1 MDHHSKHNR
10 YQRQILLK
18 EFGESGQEK
27 LRQAKVLVIG
37 AGGLACP
44 ALQYLAAAGIGYLG
58 ILDFDVVEESNLH
71 RQILYNSDDIG
82 KPKAEIA
89 AKKIKAL
96 NPYVQTEVFN
106 LKINNSNALS
116 IIQSFDV
123 ISDGSDNFSTRYL
136 VNDACVILNKP
147 LVYGAVLRFE
157 GQLAV
162 FNVEDQ
168 ETHVKT
174 NYRDLFPE
182 INLSNTHLS
191 CKDLGVL
198 GVMPGLI
205 GILQATEVIKLITGI
220 GKPLVN
226 KILSYNALSNHFY
239 DLELSP
245 ANNTSYPKT
254 KEEFE
259 SYDYEL
265 NCLVASSSNEISTE
279 EFENARKEHNVL
291 IIDVREAGELPLVT
305 EFEHIRLPLSQLQ
318 EKANAI
324 SAKDKIILFCNSG
337 QRSLKAQSILK
348 NVFPTQTSF
357 SLEGGIIAWKQ
368 SQKILI

>member
-27 LRQAKVLVIG
+27 LHQAKVLVIG

-44 ALQYLAAAGIGYLG
+44 ALQYLAAAGIGHLG

-96 NPYVQTEVFN
+96 NPDVQTEVFN

-123 ISDGSDNFSTRYL
+123 IIDGSDNFSTRYL

-182 INLSNTHLS
+182 INSSNTHLS
-191 CKDLGVL
+191 CKDVGVL

-205 GILQATEVIKLITGI
+205 GTMQATEAIKLITGI

-279 EFENARKEHNVL
+279 EFENVRKEHDVL
-291 IIDVREAGELPLVT
+291 IIDVREVGELPLVT
-305 EFEHIRLPLSQLQ
+305 EFEHIRLPLSELQ
-318 EKANAI
+318 EKARTI
-324 SAKDKIILFCNSG
+324 SAKDKLILFCNSG

-368 SQKILI
+368 SQKILV